1 MARPLK
7 HRSSS
12 SPEPTAAELHLLRV
26 LWQRGGATVREVW
39 EQLGGKGSYT
49 TVLKQFQIMLEKGL
63 VKRDDTDRAHIF
75 HAAVPEKK
83 VQHSALRRLLDSLF
97 EGSAAQLVTGALAA
111 KKVSAAE
118 RGEIRRMLDELDK
131 KEGKS

>member
-1 MARPLK
+1 
-7 HRSSS
+7 
-12 SPEPTAAELHLLRV
+12 V

-118 RGEIRRMLDELDK
+118 REEIRRMLDELDQ